1 MDKRQ
6 KFLHVSLAASL
17 YLLPHALLADAFVTL
32 ESITLMEE
40 ALSGIGEAKIISK
53 ESLERTQA
61 KEMKEVFKDEPS
73 ISIGGGARNAQ
84 RVYLRGI
91 EGTNLNITIDGAKQ
105 GGSLYQHMGDI
116 GSIDPSLLKSVEV
129 STIAGADKGN
139 GALGGSIAF
148 ETVDAQDLL
157 RKDQDIG
164 AAIRGGYYS
173 ASEGY
178 SGGTSVYGR
187 LSDNSGL
194 LVDVSGVHQ
203 EDYRTGDGGDALNT
217 AVKDQNYFIKYSLLD
232 YYDHS
237 LKLGA
242 THTKNDGYYIAGSAG
257 SDMGAPKASQATNR
271 MVTTRDTYTVDHRY
285 NPASDWIDLKT
296 NLYYNDRN
304 LENKTSGMDV
314 TSKNYGGNVKNSV
327 SLTTGELNHLFTLGA
342 DYDVED
348 GITKA
353 NSVDGSKV
361 TNTSQTVGVF
371 AQGNST
377 YHILTLKYGVR
388 LDDYSIEYGS
398 NREIT
403 GHEFSPNVGAEV
415 EIYDGLTAFTNYSES
430 IKIGSIVPVQWLS
443 NVTTATTFNGSL
455 NGTLEPETSKQIE
468 GGLRYKTN
476 SVFSTN
482 DHVTAGVSVFKTTI
496 SDLIEKSGAQWR
508 ITNLYNRQSDVISEG
523 YELKTTY
530 ALESIKTSLSFIHAD
545 VEDENGNAVLNTRR
559 TAASLGD
566 TLIWDTTWALN
577 PHVQLGY
584 TLSAVDRFDDVDASS
599 VIRPGYAV
607 HDISVQYKPATW
619 KNLTLNFALNNIFD
633 KAYYAQ
639 TSIEGSDDTLV
650 EEVGREFRASFKYVF

>member
-1 MDKRQ
+1 MDTRQ
-6 KFLHVSLAASL
+6 KFLHVSLVTSL
-17 YLLPHALLADAFVTL
+17 VLLPHTLLADAFVTL

-53 ESLERTQA
+53 ETLERTQA

-73 ISIGGGARNAQ
+73 VSIGGGARNAQ
-84 RVYLRGI
+84 RIYLRGI

-116 GSIDPSLLKSVEV
+116 GSMDPSLLKSVEV
-129 STIAGADKGN
+129 STIADADKGN
-139 GALGGSIAF
+139 GALGGSISF
-148 ETVDAQDLL
+148 ETIDAQDLL
-157 RKDQDIG
+157 HKNQDLG

-178 SGGTSVYGR
+178 SGGASVYGR
-187 LSDNSGL
+187 INDDSGV
-194 LVDVSGVHQ
+194 LVDISGVHQ
-203 EDYRTGDGGDALNT
+203 EDYRTGDGGDAYNT

-232 YYDHS
+232 YYGHS
-237 LKLGA
+237 LKIGA
-242 THTKNDGYYIAGSAG
+242 THTKNDGYYVSGSAG
-257 SDMGAPKASQATNR
+257 SDMGAPSASQATSR
-271 MVTTRDTYTVDHRY
+271 MVTTRDTYTLDHRY
-285 NPASDWIDLKT
+285 NPASNWIDIKT
-296 NLYYNDRN
+296 NLYYNNRN
-304 LENKTSGMDV
+304 LENKTSAMDV
-314 TSKNYGGNVKNSV
+314 TSKNYGGNLKNSV
-327 SLTTGELNHLFTLGA
+327 TLSTGEVNHLFTLGA

-353 NSVDGSKV
+353 NSVDGNKV
-361 TNTSQTVGVF
+361 TNTSKTLGLF

-377 YHILTLKYGVR
+377 YHIFTLKYGVR

-398 NREIT
+398 NHEIT

-443 NVTTATTFNGSL
+443 NVTAATTFNGSL
-455 NGTLEPETSKQIE
+455 NGTLEPETSEQIE
-468 GGLRYKTN
+468 GGFRYKTK
-476 SVFSTN
+476 SLFSSN
-482 DHVTAGVSVFKTTI
+482 DQVIAGVSVFKTTI
-496 SDLIEKSGAQWR
+496 SDLIEKSGAKWR
-508 ITNLYNRQSDVISEG
+508 ITNLYNRQSDVISKG

-530 ALESIKTSLSFIHAD
+530 ALDPFKTSLSFIHAD

-559 TAASLGD
+559 MAASMGD
-566 TLIWDTTWALN
+566 TVIWDSTWTLN

-584 TLSAVDRFDDVDASS
+584 TLSAVDRFDDVDSS
-599 VIRPGYAV
+599 NVVRPGYVV
-607 HDISVQYKPATW
+607 HDVSMQYKPASF

-633 KAYYAQ
+633 KEYYAQ

>member
-1 MDKRQ
+1 MCKNDVLKM
-6 KFLHVSLAASL
+6 SLAAVL
-17 YLLPHALLADAFVTL
+17 YVIPQILSADAFVTL

-40 ALSGIGEAKIISK
+40 ELSGIGEAKIISQ
-53 ESLERTQA
+53 ESLEKNQA

-157 RKDQDIG
+157 RKDQDVG

-232 YYDHS
+232 YYEHS

-415 EIYDGLTAFTNYSES
+415 EIYDGLSAFTNYSES

-468 GGLRYKTN
+468 GGLRYKTTSLLREN
-476 SVFSTN
+476 DRVST
-482 DHVTAGVSVFKTTI
+482 GVSLFKTTL
-496 SDLIEKSGAQWR
+496 SNLIQKSGSQWR
-508 ITNLYNRQSDVISEG
+508 INDLYNLDSDVISKG
-523 YELKTTY
+523 YELKATY
-530 ALESIKTSLSFIHAD
+530 ALSPIKTSLSFIHAD
-545 VEDENGNAVLNTRR
+545 VEDEEGNAILNTRR
-559 TAASLGD
+559 LAASIGD
-566 TLIWDTTWALN
+566 TMVWDTAWEIT
-577 PHVQLGY
+577 PQVQLGY
-584 TLSAVDRFDDVDASS
+584 TLTAVNAFDNVPSGTLE
-599 VIRPGYAV
+599 RPGYAV
-607 HDISVQYKPATW
+607 HDISMQYQPASL
-619 KNLTLNFALNNIFD
+619 KNLTLHFAVNNIFD
-633 KAYYAQ
+633 KEYYAQ
-639 TSIEGSDDTLV
+639 TSLENGDTLV
-650 EEVGREFRASFKYVF
+650 EEIGREFRASFKYVF